1 MVKHSDIDK
10 ENNQPKKESD
20 LVKFLKKRSFIY
32 LACTVFF
39 VVFFVPDMIQ
49 PDNLESK
56 TILNLADD
64 EQKVAW
70 EIIKSYKGTDDKGSN
85 LFDMLTLQIEKAYDT
100 EKILKHKDTTYRE
113 SAINIQD
120 QKGIGFYEVRFTI
133 QTYDDIRE
141 YIWHVNI
148 DTKEIIPVNN
158 DTKKLQNI
166 VDYFD

>member
-32 LACTVFF
+32 LACAVVF

-56 TILNLADD
+56 TILNLVDD

-70 EIIKSYKGTDDKGSN
+70 EIIKS
-85 LFDMLTLQIEKAYDT
+85 
-100 EKILKHKDTTYRE
+100 
-113 SAINIQD
+113 
-120 QKGIGFYEVRFTI
+120 
-133 QTYDDIRE
+133 
-141 YIWHVNI
+141 
-148 DTKEIIPVNN
+148 
-158 DTKKLQNI
+158 
-166 VDYFD
+166 